1 MENNNHHRSVI
12 DQEFVGAGQKEGLE
26 IWRIDHF
33 KVTRI
38 PVKFHGK
45 INHLKNTIYSFSCI
59 LTSFILY
66 LNP

>member
-1 MENNNHHRSVI
+1 MESNHHRAVI

-38 PVKFHGK
+38 PEKFHGK
-45 INHLKNTIYSFSCI
+45 INPLKIP
-59 LTSFILY
+59 FINIVRPVY
-66 LNP
+66 PNIGLN